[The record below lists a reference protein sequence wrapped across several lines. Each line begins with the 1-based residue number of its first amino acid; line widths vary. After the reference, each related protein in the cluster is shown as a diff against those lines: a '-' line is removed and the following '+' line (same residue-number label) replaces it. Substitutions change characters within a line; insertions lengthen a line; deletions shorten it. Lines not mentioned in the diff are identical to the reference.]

1 MSQNCYSRVGRW
13 SRGSS
18 AASSWRIKHI
28 VLANPAP
35 PVIGNREQA
44 KKMHAAFELSQFRPV
59 VNKVFE
65 FEQLKEAYDY
75 SVSGDHI
82 GKIVVKVAQ

>member
-1 MSQNCYSRVGRW
+1 VGRW
-13 SRGSS
+13 SRGFS
-18 AASSWRIKHI
+18 AASLGALNTYTS
-28 VLANPAP
+28 LTSFPF
-35 PVIGNREQA
+35 VIGNREQA

-59 VNKVFE
+59 INKVFE